1 MRRLLRVNKM
11 LLRRLK
17 DLREDN
23 DLTIIQMANIL
34 NISKSNYGRWETDE
48 NIIPAFHLN
57 NLCNYFNVSMDYITG
72 LSKSKENNL
81 INKKLNKEIIGT
93 RLKEFRN
100 DMNLTQTKLASV
112 LNTSHSTISAYE
124 NGKRLLL
131 VSFAYDIARKYNISL
146 DWLYGRS
153 NEKYLKNN

>member
-48 NIIPAFHLN
+48 TIIPVFHLN
-57 NLCNYFNVSMDYITG
+57 NLCNYFHVSMDYITG

-100 DMNLTQTKLASV
+100 DMNLTQTKLSSI

-124 NGKRLLL
+124 TGKTMLLTA
-131 VSFAYDIARKYNISL
+131 FAYDIAKKYNISM
-146 DWLYGRS
+146 DWICGRID
-153 NEKYLKNN
+153 